1 MKKNIFV
8 SFLSVLVLSL
18 SACVSSSRFKKMET
32 AKLEIETQAEE
43 LRAQIDA
50 LSSQKEMLSQDVEQ
64 LTAEQQALQQEA
76 ENREK
81 GYNELVSRLSSEVN
95 EGKLQVRKFKDM
107 LSVDVAEKIFFASG
121 SASLKKEG
129 EAVLL
134 KVGEALANF
143 SDKNIRVVG
152 HTDNVPVS
160 KRSPFSS
167 NWELSVMRAT
177 TVVRFLQEKAH
188 LSPESLIAS
197 GQGEYQP
204 IASNETAEGR
214 QKNRRIEIMLLD
226 KSLVEAIEKSSE
238 TQ

>member
-81 GYNELVSRLSSEVN
+81 GYNELVSRLSS
-95 EGKLQVRKFKDM
+95 
-107 LSVDVAEKIFFASG
+107 
-121 SASLKKEG
+121 
-129 EAVLL
+129 
-134 KVGEALANF
+134 
-143 SDKNIRVVG
+143 
-152 HTDNVPVS
+152 
-160 KRSPFSS
+160 
-167 NWELSVMRAT
+167 
-177 TVVRFLQEKAH
+177 
-188 LSPESLIAS
+188 
-197 GQGEYQP
+197 
-204 IASNETAEGR
+204 
-214 QKNRRIEIMLLD
+214 
-226 KSLVEAIEKSSE
+226 
-238 TQ
+238 

>member
-143 SDKNIRVVG
+143 TDKNIRVVG